1 MKIPLRAEV
10 SPRYFQQDMMS
21 VWLLHIISTRTQKTL
36 VLKTYYGSFQYAV
49 FLISLQPSKTSLW
62 VQRIILLQI
71 FTPVAFLILARISQ
85 MHKKK
90 KKNTTMGEC
99 FWSCSVVVTAN
110 TLLQPPPLSTGG
122 SAEDAAP
129 HTSHF
134 GGPCYFMRWGQ
145 LFSSAQPSTVKY
157 IR

>member
-90 KKNTTMGEC
+90 KNTTMGEC

>member
-90 KKNTTMGEC
+90 KNTRMGEC